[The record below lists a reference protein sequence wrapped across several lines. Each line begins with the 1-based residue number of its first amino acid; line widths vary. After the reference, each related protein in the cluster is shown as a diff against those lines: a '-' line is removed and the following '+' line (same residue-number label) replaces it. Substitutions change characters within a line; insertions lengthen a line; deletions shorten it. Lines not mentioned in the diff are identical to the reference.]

1 MRIIETEVNDI
12 PKSNLND
19 SKNNLANSVISY
31 VYPLFNENYRKQV
44 KEVKELKEA
53 LNSKKEKVHVEKNK
67 LKTILKEYDKKNKE
81 SQLLKKMGKL
91 IHTGLIQD
99 SMKKEMVVLLKSFE
113 HMKEDKI
120 SSYLNETIKIL
131 SQKFAKR

>member
-1 MRIIETEVNDI
+1 
-12 PKSNLND
+12 
-19 SKNNLANSVISY
+19 
-31 VYPLFNENYRKQV
+31 
-44 KEVKELKEA
+44 
-53 LNSKKEKVHVEKNK
+53 
-67 LKTILKEYDKKNKE
+67 
-81 SQLLKKMGKL
+81 MGKL